1 MFSKSCEYGLQAIIY
16 IALNASENKKVG
28 LKEIAEQQEI
38 PTQYLS
44 KILQQLVKHKILDS
58 MKGPNG
64 GFFLKKNPEKLT
76 LLEVVTIIDGTDL
89 FDQCGI
95 GLKKCTDKNP
105 CPIHHEYKLVKAQI
119 KKIFEEKSISQLCND
134 IHEGKS
140 ILNFNSSNQLS
151 LARH

>member
-16 IALNASENKKVG
+16 IALNAKDNKKVG

-64 GFFLKKNPEKLT
+64 GFFFKKDPEKLT
-76 LLEVVTIIDGTDL
+76 LLEIVTILDGTDL

-95 GLKKCTDKNP
+95 GLKKCSDKDP
-105 CPIHHEYKLVKAQI
+105 CPIHHEFKKVKAQI
-119 KKIFEEKSISQLCND
+119 KKILEEKSISQFCLD
-134 IHEGKS
+134 IQEGKS
-140 ILNFNSSNQLS
+140 IVNFKNQQLI
-151 LARH
+151 